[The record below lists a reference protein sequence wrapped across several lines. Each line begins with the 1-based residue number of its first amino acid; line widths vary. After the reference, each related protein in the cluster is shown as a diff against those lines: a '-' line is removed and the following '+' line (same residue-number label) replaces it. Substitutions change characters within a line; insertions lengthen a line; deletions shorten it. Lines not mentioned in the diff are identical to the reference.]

1 MRILLAGG
9 TGFIGRKLYGALTAD
24 GHSVTVL
31 SRSDSTARRILGQKA
46 AVVEWD
52 GKSLVGL
59 RPSVDGLDAIVN
71 LSGES
76 IAGRRWS
83 SKQKERLL
91 SSRLEPT
98 RAIVKAIGQSDKKP
112 ALLINQSAVGYY
124 GNTGDAEITEDHLPG
139 SDFLATLCQKWEA
152 EAKDAEEYGVRVVRL
167 RTGIVLGRDGGA
179 LERMLVP
186 FRLFVGGPIGSG
198 KQWTSWIHLDDVIGV
213 IRFALANAKVKG
225 PVNCTAP
232 EPLTNLE
239 FSKTLGLVLRR
250 PSWAPVPAFVLKVLF
265 GEMAEAVLLGG
276 QRVVPGKLMQLG
288 YEFRFPRLQEA
299 FEDIFRRSTPRS

>member
-9 TGFIGRKLYGALTAD
+9 TGFIGRKLYGALTGD

-83 SKQKERLL
+83 SRQKERLL

-213 IRFALANAKVKG
+213 IRFALTNAKVEG

-232 EPLTNLE
+232 EALTNLR
-239 FSKTLGLVLRR
+239 FSKTLGRILRR

-299 FEDIFRRSTPRS
+299 FEDIFR